1 MIEITLRIKPGCA
14 RRFADLLRT
23 AAACEPDRGQA
34 KAYRGAARTIERAPG
49 IRRPGSRPYAYT
61 PRVQRPQH
69 DVIDEGALRRV
80 ILGERPFPVL
90 TRAEAR
96 KACWHLT
103 QLDCPASEIAERVR
117 IAQRTVHRWRA
128 EDRQAVT
135 R

>member
-1 MIEITLRIKPGCA
+1 MIEITIQLKPSSA
-14 RRFADLLRT
+14 ARFAALLRT
-23 AAACEPDRGQA
+23 AAACETDRGQA
-34 KAYRGAARTIERAPG
+34 KAYRGAARAVERAPG
-49 IRRPGSRPYAYT
+49 LRRPADRYT

-69 DVIDEGALRRV
+69 KAIDEGAVQRV

-96 KACWHLT
+96 RACWQLT

>member
-1 MIEITLRIKPGCA
+1 MIEITLRLKPACA

-23 AAACEPDRGQA
+23 AAASETDRGQA
-34 KAYRGAARTIERAPG
+34 KAYRGAARSIERAPG
-49 IRRPGSRPYAYT
+49 IRHATAGTYRYT

-69 DVIDEGALRRV
+69 KAIDEGALRRV
-80 ILGERPFPVL
+80 IRGERPFPVL

>member
-1 MIEITLRIKPGCA
+1 MIEITLRVKPACA
-14 RRFADLLRT
+14 QRFAALLRT
-23 AAACEPDRGQA
+23 AAACETDRGQA
-34 KAYRGAARTIERAPG
+34 RAYRGAARSIERAPG
-49 IRRPGSRPYAYT
+49 IRRPATRLYHYT

-69 DVIDEGALRRV
+69 RAIDEGAVQRV

-103 QLDCPASEIAERVR
+103 QLDVPASEIAERVR

-135 R
+135 G